1 MEQAL
6 GIGTAEGKRTDV
18 TLGEHGVYMSVSR
31 GSKKGRTS
39 LGPVGLLL
47 VRRSSLGS
55 GDGKMMGGPQGSAK
69 PSFLHRTR
77 MCHVSPEPGS
87 VLVSGYRVSGIQ
99 GLWHA
104 GAHPWL
110 HVQILW
116 VFFKYPN
123 LSPSPHKLNQHL

>member
-6 GIGTAEGKRTDV
+6 GVGTAEGKRTDM

-55 GDGKMMGGPQGSAK
+55 GDEKMMGGPQGSAK

-87 VLVSGYRVSGIQ
+87 VLVSGYRVSGYRVS
-99 GLWHA
+99 GMLVPTP
-104 GAHPWL
+104 GYMFKSPG
-110 HVQILW
+110 
-116 VFFKYPN
+116 FFSST
-123 LSPSPHKLNQHL
+123 LT